1 MTKAICILLAE
12 GFEESEAVVPAD
24 LLKRLGVN
32 IIFTSITN
40 NKDVR
45 GAHGFKFIA
54 DTTIN
59 NISTNDFDALM
70 LPGGL
75 PGTTNLRDNND
86 VISLVNKA
94 NENNKI
100 ISAICA
106 APIVL
111 KDAGVADNKRITGY
125 PTCEQFS
132 QKHNF
137 SFTGNDVEIDDNII
151 TAKAMGKAH
160 LFAFAIAKVLGF
172 SDDDIK
178 KLTSSTFFN

>member
-1 MTKAICILLAE
+1 MTKSLCILLAD

-32 IIFTSITN
+32 ITFASVS
-40 NKDVR
+40 NKAEVI
-45 GAHGFKFIA
+45 GTHGFKIMS
-54 DTTIN
+54 DTSII
-59 NISTNDFDALM
+59 NISVNDFDALM

-75 PGTTNLRDNND
+75 PGTTNLRDSKE
-86 VISLVNKA
+86 VISLIQQFYNK
-94 NENNKI
+94 EKI

-111 KDAGVADNKRITGY
+111 KDAGIADNKRITGY
-125 PTCEQFS
+125 PDCEQFS
-132 QKHNF
+132 LKHKF
-137 SFTGNDVEIDDNII
+137 SFTGNDVEIDGKII

-160 LFAFAIAKVLGF
+160 LFAFAIAKAMGF

-178 KLTSSTFFN
+178 QLSASTFTN

>member
-1 MTKAICILLAE
+1 MTKTICILLAD
-12 GFEESEAVVPAD
+12 GFEESEAIVPAD

-32 IIFTSITN
+32 IVFASITD
-40 NKDVR
+40 NKEVK
-45 GAHGFKFIA
+45 GTHGFKIIA

-59 NISTNDFDALM
+59 NISTNDFDVLM

-86 VISLVNKA
+86 VISLVQQANK
-94 NENNKI
+94 NDKI

-111 KDAGVADNKRITGY
+111 KDADVADNKCLTGY
-125 PTCEQFS
+125 PSCEQFS
-132 QKHNF
+132 QKHKF
-137 SFTGNDVEIDDNII
+137 SFTGNDVEVDGRII

-160 LFAFAIAKVLGF
+160 LFAFAIAGALGF
-172 SDDDIK
+172 TDDDIK
-178 KLTSSTFFN
+178 QLASSTFFN

>member
-1 MTKAICILLAE
+1 MTKTICILLAD
-12 GFEESEAVVPAD
+12 GFEESEAIVPAD

-40 NKDVR
+40 NKEVT
-45 GAHGFKFIA
+45 GTHGFKFLS

-59 NISTNDFDALM
+59 NITTDNFDALM

-75 PGTTNLRDNND
+75 PGTTNLRDSAE
-86 VISLVNKA
+86 VISLIQQANQNK
-94 NENNKI
+94 KI
-100 ISAICA
+100 IAAICA

-111 KDAGVADNKRITGY
+111 KDAEVANNKRITGY

-132 QKHNF
+132 KKHQF
-137 SFTGNDVEIDDNII
+137 SFTGNDVEIDEQII

-160 LFAFAIAKVLGF
+160 LFAFAIAKALGF
-172 SDDDIK
+172 NDEEIK
-178 KLTSSTFFN
+178 NLKNSTFTN

>member
-1 MTKAICILLAE
+1 MTKTICILLAK

-32 IIFTSITN
+32 VVFTSIN
-40 NKDVR
+40 DNKEVK
-45 GAHGFKFIA
+45 GTHGFKLIA

-59 NISTNDFDALM
+59 NISADNFDVLM

-75 PGTTNLRDNND
+75 PGTTNLRDNKD
-86 VISLVNKA
+86 VITLVQNAHK
-94 NENNKI
+94 EGKI

-125 PTCEQFS
+125 PDCEQFS
-132 QKHNF
+132 KKHKF
-137 SFTGNDVEIDDNII
+137 SFTGKDVEVDGKII
-151 TAKAMGKAH
+151 TAKALGKAH
-160 LFAFAIAKVLGF
+160 LFAFAIAKALGF
-172 SDDDIK
+172 SDDEIIN
-178 KLTSSTFFN
+178 LSQSTFTD

>member
-1 MTKAICILLAE
+1 MTKSICILLAD
-12 GFEESEAVVPAD
+12 GFEESEAIVPAD

-32 IIFTSITN
+32 IVFTSITD
-40 NKDVR
+40 NKEII
-45 GAHGFKFIA
+45 GTHGFKIIS
-54 DTTIN
+54 DTTID

-75 PGTTNLRDNND
+75 PGTTNLRDSKE
-86 VISLVNKA
+86 VISLVQQSA
-94 NENNKI
+94 QDEKI

-111 KDAGVADNKRITGY
+111 KDAGVVDNKRITGY
-125 PTCEQFS
+125 PSCEQFS
-132 QKHNF
+132 LKHKF
-137 SFTGNDVEIDDNII
+137 SFTDNDVEVDGKII

-160 LFAFAIAKVLGF
+160 LFAFAIAKALGF

-178 KLTSSTFFN
+178 QLASSTFTD

>member
-1 MTKAICILLAE
+1 MTKTICILLAE

-32 IIFTSITN
+32 VVFTSIN
-40 NKDVR
+40 DNKEVK
-45 GAHGFKFIA
+45 GTHGFTLIA

-59 NISTNDFDALM
+59 NISADNFDVLM

-75 PGTTNLRDNND
+75 SGTTNLRDNKD
-86 VISLVNKA
+86 VITLIQNAHK
-94 NENNKI
+94 EGKI

-111 KDAGVADNKRITGY
+111 KDAGIVDNKRITGY
-125 PTCEQFS
+125 PNCEQLS
-132 QKHNF
+132 QKHKF
-137 SFTGNDVEIDDNII
+137 SFTGNDVEVDGKII

-160 LFAFAIAKVLGF
+160 LFAFAIANALGF

-178 KLTSSTFFN
+178 QLASSTFFN

>member
-1 MTKAICILLAE
+1 MTKSICILLAD
-12 GFEESEAVVPAD
+12 GFEESEAIVPAD

-32 IIFTSITN
+32 ITFASITD
-40 NKDVR
+40 NKEVR
-45 GAHGFKFIA
+45 GTHGFKFLS

-59 NISTNDFDALM
+59 NISTDDFDALM

-75 PGTTNLRDNND
+75 PGTTNLRDSQK
-86 VISLVNKA
+86 VISLVQQADLK
-94 NENNKI
+94 EKI

-125 PTCEQFS
+125 PDCEQFS
-132 QKHNF
+132 LKHKF
-137 SFTGNDVEIDDNII
+137 SFTGNNVEVDGKII

-160 LFAFAIAKVLGF
+160 LFAFAIAKALGF
-172 SDDDIK
+172 SDDEIK
-178 KLTSSTFFN
+178 NLSQSTFTN

>member
-1 MTKAICILLAE
+1 MTKTICILLAE

-32 IIFTSITN
+32 VVFTSIN
-40 NKDVR
+40 DNKEVK
-45 GAHGFKFIA
+45 GTHGFTLIA
-54 DTTIN
+54 DTTIS
-59 NISTNDFDALM
+59 NISTDNFDVLM

-75 PGTTNLRDNND
+75 PGSTNLRDNKN
-86 VISLVNKA
+86 VITLVQNAYK
-94 NENNKI
+94 EGKI

-111 KDAGVADNKRITGY
+111 KDAGIVDNKRITGY
-125 PTCEQFS
+125 PDCEQFS
-132 QKHNF
+132 QKHKF
-137 SFTGNDVEIDDNII
+137 SFTGNDVEVDGKII

-160 LFAFAIAKVLGF
+160 LFAFAIANALGF

-178 KLTSSTFFN
+178 QLTSSTFFN